1 MSWGGRSQVGNQQ
14 GMVLLIV
21 LVSIALIS
29 SLIYSRVEGQ
39 RFQIYR
45 VENELNLQQA
55 QIMARSAARG
65 GGQQSGF
72 PGGSLG
78 AAARNPLGPG
88 TGR

>member
-55 QIMARSAARG
+55 QIMARSYLKCCGCSISRKRG
-65 GGQQSGF
+65 GAAEWIPWRQ
-72 PGGSLG
+72 LG
-78 AAARNPLGPG
+78 RS
-88 TGR
+88 R